1 MKQIIFGIFAHPDD
15 AGFGPSGT
23 LTMAARDGAEVHL
36 ICATCGGAGVNID
49 GHESLADIR
58 ETEEKAAAE
67 IMGVTSLELLRYDD
81 GQLCNEKYL
90 EIASRVIAHIQNTVT
105 DPASEVTLITFDPNG
120 ISGHIDH
127 IVMAQVATYT
137 YLKLRDEFT
146 MKLKYFCIPETFAPE
161 ANTGWIYM
169 PKGHPASEIDE
180 IIDVRSV
187 RDQKIATIKAH
198 KTQANDAN
206 LHLSRGDALFDEHF
220 MLYKD

>member
-23 LTMAARDGAEVHL
+23 LSMLARDGAEVHL

-49 GHESLADIR
+49 GHTSLADVR
-58 ETEEKAAAE
+58 ELEEKAAAE

-90 EIASRVIAHIQNTVT
+90 EIADRVIAHIRKTVT
-105 DPASEVTLITFDPNG
+105 DPSSEVTLITFDPNG

-127 IVMAQVATYT
+127 IVMAQVATYV

-146 MKLKYFCIPETFAPE
+146 MKLKYFCIPEDFAPS
-161 ANTGWIYM
+161 ANTHWIYM
-169 PKGHPASEIDE
+169 PKGHPEGEIDE

-187 RDQKIATIKAH
+187 RDQKIAAIKAH
-198 KTQANDAN
+198 KTQVNDATS
-206 LHLSRGDALFDEHF
+206 HLSRGDALFDEHF
-220 MLYKD
+220 IFFRD

>member
-23 LTMAARDGAEVHL
+23 LTMASRDGTEVHL
-36 ICATCGGAGVNID
+36 ICATCGGAGVNTEA
-49 GHESLADIR
+49 HTNLADVR
-58 ETEEKAAAE
+58 ETEEKAAAD

-90 EIASRVIAHIQNTVT
+90 EIARLVIAHIRKTVT
-105 DPASEVTLITFDPNG
+105 GPSSEITLITFDPNG

-127 IVMAQVATYT
+127 IVLSQVATYA

-146 MKLKYFCIPETFAPE
+146 MKLKYFCIPEDFAPN
-161 ANTGWIYM
+161 ANTSWIYM
-169 PKGHPASEIDE
+169 PKGHPESEIDE
-180 IIDVRSV
+180 IVDVRSV
-187 RDQKIATIKAH
+187 RDQKIAAIKAH

-220 MLYKD
+220 MFYED